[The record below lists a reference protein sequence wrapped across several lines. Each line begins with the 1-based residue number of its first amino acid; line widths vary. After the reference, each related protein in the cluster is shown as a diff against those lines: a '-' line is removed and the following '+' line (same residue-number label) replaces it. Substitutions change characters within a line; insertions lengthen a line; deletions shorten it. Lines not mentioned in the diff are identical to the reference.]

1 MLRKFKYLLMLSFLI
16 TLSCNAGKS
25 EIVKAPEDLL
35 NRQQMSAILTDIHVA
50 ESKVSALNIF
60 GDSLIQSNLDH
71 YAIVFAKN
79 NCSQD
84 QFRSSFSYYLSVPV
98 DLDSIYIDVLNNL
111 TVLEAQHMPGYIQEK
126 KSPADSSVMTKPN

>member
-1 MLRKFKYLLMLSFLI
+1 MLTKFKYLLMLSFLI

-25 EIVKAPEDLL
+25 EIVEAPADLL
-35 NRQQMSAILTDIHVA
+35 NRQQMSTILTDIHVA
-50 ESKVSALNIF
+50 ESKVNALNIF
-60 GDSLIQSNLDH
+60 GDSLIQANLDH

-79 NCSQD
+79 NCSQE

-111 TVLEAQHMPGYIQEK
+111 TLLEAQHQVGFIKEK
-126 KSPADSSVMTKPN
+126 NQSKDSTVMMKPN